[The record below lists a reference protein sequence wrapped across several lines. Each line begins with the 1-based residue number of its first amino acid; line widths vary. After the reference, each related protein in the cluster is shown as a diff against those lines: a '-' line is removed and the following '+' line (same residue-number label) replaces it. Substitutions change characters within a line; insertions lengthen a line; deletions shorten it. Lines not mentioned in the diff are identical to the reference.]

1 MSVRKKVLIFDTSIL
16 CVWLKVSGMCSAGPD
31 DDKWDFMRVKQ
42 KIDEEIENGT
52 FFVLPL
58 AVIIETGNHIAH
70 AHDNRRKVAYAFADL
85 MMKTSESAS
94 PWAAFTQ
101 QSELW
106 NPEGLKNLALRWRDT
121 AESGQSLGD
130 ASIVDVA
137 NYYYKMDYEVEIF
150 TGDDGLKAFEPS
162 PRENKLKPRRSR

>member
-1 MSVRKKVLIFDTSIL
+1 
-16 CVWLKVSGMCSAGPD
+16 MCSAGPD

-70 AHDNRRKVAYAFADL
+70 AHANRREVAYDFADL
-85 MMKTSESAS
+85 MEKTLDNTS

-106 NPEGLKNLALRWRDT
+106 NPEGLKKLALRWRDT

-137 NYYYKMDYEVEIF
+137 NYYYKIDYEVEIF
-150 TGDDGLKAFEPS
+150 TGDVGLKAFEPS
-162 PRENKLKPRRSR
+162 PRENKPKPRRSR